1 MKGTTAMNAK
11 RVYASALAM
20 AAALALPATASA
32 QQQCITEQEL
42 SALVVYGVPLAMEAA
57 QTTCAPT
64 LSPTGFMATDGEMMQ
79 QRYAAL
85 SNDTWPTA
93 FRAFSKFAG
102 SDDKE
107 MFTMMREMPE
117 ESIRPFIDELL
128 TGMIAGEINTD
139 DCYKVERIA
148 EALAVLEPAEA
159 GNLVAVI
166 ASVAGLD
173 NPSVCPLEQ

>member
-1 MKGTTAMNAK
+1 MKAK
-11 RVYASALAM
+11 RLFVSTLAT

-42 SALVVYGVPLAMEAA
+42 SALVVYGVPLALEAA
-57 QTTCAPT
+57 QTSCGPS
-64 LSPTGFMATDGEMMQ
+64 LSANGFMATGGQMML
-79 QRYAAL
+79 QRYSAL
-85 SNDTWPTA
+85 GDATWPTA

-107 MFTMMREMPE
+107 TFTMMREMPE
-117 ESIRPFIDELL
+117 AAIRPFIDELL
-128 TGMIAGEINTD
+128 TGMIASEIGAD
-139 DCYKVERIA
+139 DCHKVERIA

-166 ASVAGLD
+166 ASVAELD
-173 NPSVCPLEQ
+173 NPSVCRLEQ